1 MSIRPTFKY
10 SEAFKLQVVNE
21 IESGRVSSIHA
32 ASVRYG
38 IGGSETVKRWVMEY
52 GRNHLIGK
60 VIKVETL
67 KERDQMRELKDRIRA
82 LERLVS
88 DQALDL
94 SIERAYVKLAC
105 EAAGIG
111 DIDAFKKKARGSAP
125 TK

>member
-32 ASVRYG
+32 AGVRYG
-38 IGGSETVKRWVMEY
+38 IGGSETVKRWVREY

-67 KERDQMRELKDRIRA
+67 KDRDQVRELKARIRD

-105 EAAGIG
+105 KAAGIG
-111 DIDAFKKKARGSAP
+111 DIDSFKKKALGSAP